1 VVIMEI
7 DEMEVMEMEL
17 KYCERC
23 GALWLRL
30 MGSEGVYCGVCS
42 PKMVNA
48 PALRKSGGTR
58 LRMSR
63 DSHAVGCETRALA
76 AMEGGRA

>member
-1 VVIMEI
+1 MEI

-30 MGSEGVYCGVCS
+30 MGSEDVYCAVCG
-42 PKMVNA
+42 PKMAGA

-58 LRMSR
+58 LRISR
-63 DSHAVGCETRALA
+63 DVHAVGGASRTLA
-76 AMEGGRA
+76 AMEGGQA